1 MKRYFIISAI
11 IFFAYSVSAQET
23 LSLSDAI
30 QIGLQQNYGILIEE
44 QNVNIAENNN
54 NWGEA
59 GRWPTITLNANQNNG
74 ITDNVEVANPFQLKG
89 QIVSNSLVPS
99 VNLNWMLFDGH
110 RSTMNKRRFDQLQ
123 AETEGNASIV
133 IANTL
138 QSIIL
143 GYYRAV
149 LEKERLDEFQN
160 QLKLSRDKFNYV
172 QIKSDL
178 GSAVS
183 TEVLLEEGNYLT
195 DSINFI
201 NQGLVLRNAVR
212 DLNVLLAEED
222 MTKSYSFSDSLNIS
236 NDEYKIE
243 DLQSKMLDSNVDL
256 KKQYITQSLLR
267 TNTSLSKAN
276 QYPSLTL
283 NAGFSENRG
292 RSDLSNT
299 SIGEAQRDSLNRNPN
314 AIFVPNY
321 QNSLNSVTDNYFANF
336 TLSFTLFNG
345 GKVKRAIRNSLIS
358 ERIGELRV
366 DQLETSLNRDLVVAL
381 DQYNIRRQ
389 LYSINDRREQSAQIN
404 LELSQDKF
412 RNGSIN
418 SFDYRDVQN
427 NYLSSSILKLQAAY
441 NLINSKVE
449 LMRLTGGLVKEYN
462 Q

>member
-236 NDEYKIE
+236 NDEYRIE

-256 KKQYITQSLLR
+256 RKQYITQSLLR

-404 LELSQDKF
+404 LELSKDKF

>member
-222 MTKSYSFSDSLNIS
+222 MTKSYTFSDSLNIS
-236 NDEYKIE
+236 NDEYRIE

-256 KKQYITQSLLR
+256 RKQYITQSLLR

-404 LELSQDKF
+404 LELSKDKF

>member
-1 MKRYFIISAI
+1 MRYTFLLFVFVFGYNSN
-11 IFFAYSVSAQET
+11 AQES

-44 QNVNIAENNN
+44 QNVNMAADNNS
-54 NWGEA
+54 WGEA
-59 GRWPTITLNANQNNG
+59 GRWPTISLNVNQNNG
-74 ITDNVEVANPFQLKG
+74 ITDNVETANPFQLKG
-89 QIVSNSLVPS
+89 QIISNSVVPS
-99 VNLNWMLFDGH
+99 VNLNWVLFDGH
-110 RSTMNKRRFDQLQ
+110 RTTMNKRRFEQLQ
-123 AETEGNASIV
+123 AETEGNASVV

-149 LEKERLDEFQN
+149 LEKERLDDFQN
-160 QLKLSRDKFNYV
+160 QLTLSRDKFNYV
-172 QIKSDL
+172 QVKADL

-183 TEVLLEEGNYLT
+183 TDLLLEEGNYLT

-212 DLNVLLAEED
+212 DLNVLLAED
-222 MTKSYSFSDSLNIS
+222 NISQSYVFTDSLDIS
-236 NDEYKIE
+236 NNEYLIE
-243 DLQSKMLDSNVDL
+243 DLQSKMLESNVDL

-267 TNTSLSKAN
+267 TNISLSKAN
-276 QYPSLTL
+276 RYPTLSL

-299 SIGEAQRDSLNRNPN
+299 SIGEAQRDSLDRNPN
-314 AIFVPNY
+314 AVFVPNY

-345 GKVKRAIRNSLIS
+345 DKVNRAIRNSLVS
-358 ERIGELRV
+358 ERIGELRI

-412 RNGSIN
+412 RNGSIT
-418 SFDYRDVQN
+418 SFDFRDVQN

-441 NLINSKVE
+441 NLISSKIE